1 MLIRNIRKFHI
12 YDALPSP
19 TYIYHQKPLLLDPYP
34 LSTIVLCLGTGKTF
48 TMEGGEGRDEPGTTW
63 ENDPTA
69 GIVPRFNFL
78 IKNSEFKAELLKT
91 G

>member
-1 MLIRNIRKFHI
+1 
-12 YDALPSP
+12 
-19 TYIYHQKPLLLDPYP
+19 
-34 LSTIVLCLGTGKTF
+34 
-48 TMEGGEGRDEPGTTW
+48 MEGGEGRDEPGTTW